1 MKFLHFYVTQF
12 TKYPIVQYTSN
23 KDPKSYYYN
32 IKWKM
37 AYMWEDLFQGV
48 DNVKV
53 KQPLS
58 VEVSVVD
65 DSLQVMVQLQL
76 T

>member
-1 MKFLHFYVTQF
+1 
-12 TKYPIVQYTSN
+12 
-23 KDPKSYYYN
+23 
-32 IKWKM
+32 M